1 MFIAKRLI
9 VPISLVL
16 LVVGL
21 MALLAVVG
29 MTVWLGDRTNEHF
42 EQVVRL
48 RDVRV
53 AAVEL
58 RSAVQSAEAS
68 QRGLLLTGN
77 EIYLSPYATAKTSAN
92 RQLDS
97 LKRNLGDDPQ
107 FGAVLQR
114 LGVLVVD
121 KFAEMDK
128 TIELKNDR
136 KDSEA
141 LAITNTNR
149 GKALMDEVN
158 LFVSGIVRAM
168 DNRLTSGVAQ
178 QKTNATNL
186 RFASIVA
193 AFLIV
198 LVVGAVTATLLRYT
212 RELTQ
217 ARDEVA
223 SLNVSLE
230 DRVKRRTEA
239 LARANE
245 EMQRFTHLVSHDI
258 RAPLISIVG
267 FSEELSDSAKE
278 LAQLLEKSGTAVT
291 VPNLQQVQR
300 ITNEEM
306 PEAISY
312 IRKSTSKME
321 MLLNAVLLLSRDGR
335 REPRPE
341 AIDLEHM
348 VLANTSAIQ
357 HQILDA
363 DGRIDTQLDIPTI
376 VTDRLSLEQVLGNL
390 LDNAVKYRA
399 KERPLR
405 LKVSSKMLP
414 DDQVAIE
421 VADNGRG
428 VAQQDLGRI
437 FELFRRV
444 GKLDQTGDG
453 VGLAYARAVVRN
465 LGGDITATSEL
476 DKGTTFRIVLPREL
490 ARHPAT
496 DSVPA

>member
-1 MFIAKRLI
+1 MFIANRLI

-21 MALLAVVG
+21 VALLAVVG
-29 MTVWLGDRTNEHF
+29 MTVWLGDRANEHF
-42 EQVVRL
+42 DQVIRL

-77 EIYLSPYATAKTSAN
+77 QIYLSPYAAAKTSAN

-107 FGAVLQR
+107 FATVLHR
-114 LGVLVVD
+114 LDVLTAD

-128 TIELKNDR
+128 TIALKNDR
-136 KDSEA
+136 KDDEA
-141 LAITNTNR
+141 LAVINTNR
-149 GKALMDEVN
+149 GKALMDELN

-168 DNRLTSGVAQ
+168 DNRLTSGVVQ
-178 QKTNATNL
+178 QRVNATNL
-186 RFASIVA
+186 RFASIA
-193 AFLIV
+193 ASILIV
-198 LVVGAVTATLLRYT
+198 LVVGAVAATLLRYT

-217 ARDEVA
+217 ARDQVA
-223 SLNVSLE
+223 ALNVSLE
-230 DRVKRRTEA
+230 DRVKHRTEA

-267 FSEELSDSAKE
+267 FSEELAEGARDLARYFEQSSIEASNPDLQHARNITSAD
-278 LAQLLEKSGTAVT
+278 
-291 VPNLQQVQR
+291 
-300 ITNEEM
+300 M
-306 PEAISY
+306 PEAIGY
-312 IRKSTSKME
+312 IRKSASKME
-321 MLLNAVLLLSRDGR
+321 TLLNAVLLLSRDGR
-335 REPRPE
+335 RDPMPE
-341 AIDLEHM
+341 TVDLERT
-348 VLANTSAIQ
+348 VVSSASAIQ
-357 HQILDA
+357 HQISEA
-363 DGRIDTQLDIPTI
+363 DGKIDTQFEVRSI
-376 VTDRLSLEQVLGNL
+376 VTDRLSLEQIIGNL
-390 LDNAVKYRA
+390 FDNAVKYRA

-405 LKVSSKMLP
+405 LKVSSTALP
-414 DDQVAIE
+414 GDRVAIE

-428 VAQQDLGRI
+428 VAPQDLNLI

-444 GKLDQTGDG
+444 GKLDQAGEG
-453 VGLAYARAVVRN
+453 VGLAYARTVVRN

-476 DKGTTFRIVLPREL
+476 DKGTTFRIVLPCKL
-490 ARHPAT
+490 VSPSMI
-496 DSVPA
+496 DSVSA